1 MADLPVRWSLRAPYR
16 VDFTRLGRL
25 LPDFGL
31 EYSLADGM
39 EELLWRYRAHGFSAR
54 DFDGDQF
61 VRLRTLR
68 HRLDRVMGEPQQK
81 TA

>member
-39 EELLWRYRAHGFSAR
+39 EELLSRYRAHGFSAR

-61 VRLRTLR
+61 VRLRALR
-68 HRLDRVMGEPQQK
+68 HRLDRVTGEPQRR

>member
-54 DFDGDQF
+54 DF

-68 HRLDRVMGEPQQK
+68 HRLDRVTGEPQRR